1 MGLPYLAV
9 AGVQLLATGPAASQR
24 LPRRGAYRKK
34 RDEFVHPHGVEMV
47 ATVTRR
53 GASFAQTT
61 GAPPQIAALV
71 YPGMVLLDLL
81 GPHTVFN
88 LLRADVHL
96 VAKDR
101 VPVPTDVGYLITP
114 TMTLGECP
122 MDLDVLFVPGGL
134 EGTVALMD
142 DDDVL
147 NFLATRGARARYVTS
162 VCTGS
167 LLLGAAGLLREYNA
181 TSHWYVRDL
190 LALMGANVKTERV
203 VRDRNR
209 RTGGGVT
216 AGIDFGLELA
226 REIRGDDYARL
237 IQLVLEYN
245 PQPPF
250 AAGTPQQAGPAL
262 TQRVLDIRA
271 PAITAAK
278 EAAIRAGA
286 RLTPQ
291 QAVT

>member
-1 MGLPYLAV
+1 PWAS
-9 AGVQLLATGPAASQR
+9 LLSSGGGPAGGRPGQQR
-24 LPRRGAYRKK
+24 ATACQRSAPIAKK
-34 RDEFVHPHGVEMV
+34 R
-47 ATVTRR
+47 
-53 GASFAQTT
+53 
-61 GAPPQIAALV
+61 IAALV

-167 LLLGAAGLLREYNA
+167 VLLGAAGLLRGDNA
-181 TSHWYVRDL
+181 NAPL
-190 LALMGANVKTERV
+190 
-203 VRDRNR
+203 DR
-209 RTGGGVT
+209 
-216 AGIDFGLELA
+216 
-226 REIRGDDYARL
+226 RG
-237 IQLVLEYN
+237 
-245 PQPPF
+245 
-250 AAGTPQQAGPAL
+250 
-262 TQRVLDIRA
+262 
-271 PAITAAK
+271 
-278 EAAIRAGA
+278 
-286 RLTPQ
+286 
-291 QAVT
+291 

>member
-1 MGLPYLAV
+1 
-9 AGVQLLATGPAASQR
+9 
-24 LPRRGAYRKK
+24 
-34 RDEFVHPHGVEMV
+34 MV
-47 ATVTRR
+47 ATVTGW

-134 EGTVALMD
+134 EGTV
-142 DDDVL
+142 L

-167 LLLGAAGLLREYNA
+167 LLLGAAGLLRGYNA

-209 RTGGGVT
+209 LTGGGVT

>member
-1 MGLPYLAV
+1 
-9 AGVQLLATGPAASQR
+9 
-24 LPRRGAYRKK
+24 
-34 RDEFVHPHGVEMV
+34 MV
-47 ATVTRR
+47 ATVTGW

-61 GAPPQIAALV
+61 GAPPQIALV

-101 VPVPTDVGYLITP
+101 VPVPTDVGYLMTP

-122 MDLDVLFVPGGL
+122 MDLDVLFVPGGF

-167 LLLGAAGLLREYNA
+167 LLLEAAGLLRGYNA

-209 RTGGGVT
+209 LTGGGVT

-226 REIRGDDYARL
+226 REIRGDDYAHL
-237 IQLVLEYN
+237 QLVLEYN

>member
-1 MGLPYLAV
+1 
-9 AGVQLLATGPAASQR
+9 
-24 LPRRGAYRKK
+24 
-34 RDEFVHPHGVEMV
+34 MV
-47 ATVTRR
+47 ATVTGW
-53 GASFAQTT
+53 GASFAPMS

-101 VPVPTDVGYLITP
+101 LPVSTDVGYPITP
-114 TMTLGECP
+114 TMTLGECS

-142 DDDVL
+142 DSDVL
-147 NFLATRGARARYVTS
+147 NFLATRGARARYVSS

-167 LLLGAAGLLREYNA
+167 LLLGAAGLLRGYNA

-190 LALMGANVKTERV
+190 LTLMGANVKTERV
-203 VRDRNR
+203 VRDRNHL
-209 RTGGGVT
+209 TGGGVT

-226 REIRGDDYARL
+226 RDIRGEDHARL
-237 IQLVLEYN
+237 IQLVLEYD

-250 AAGTPQQAGPAL
+250 AAGTPQQAGSAL
-262 TQRVLDIRA
+262 TQSVLNIRA
-271 PAITAAK
+271 PAIAAAK
-278 EAAIRAGA
+278 AAAIRAGA

-291 QAVT
+291 QAAT